1 MSKIL
6 RNSVRLLLMHGTHL
20 ISDSIFRLTLNE
32 FACFDGSVPARNA
45 GYGISR
51 LLRAL

>member
-1 MSKIL
+1 ME
-6 RNSVRLLLMHGTHL
+6 H
-20 ISDSIFRLTLNE
+20 ISFQTPFFRLTLNE